1 MTRVSVSIIVPV
13 YNVENYVEECF
24 NSIIAQTF
32 TGPMECIF
40 VDDCGKDH
48 SVALVEEL
56 MAAYHGPIELRMVHH
71 ERNKGLSAARNTG
84 LREATGDYVYFLD
97 SDDLITPECIS
108 LLAALA
114 EKYPGVDMV
123 QGNNKTKLQ
132 FLRLNARN
140 LPEYSDNKKWIKE
153 CCLLRRIP
161 MTAWN
166 RLVRRD
172 FLLEKGLLFEEGMI
186 HEDELWTF
194 FLAKHLQ
201 KLAFCFEDTYAY
213 RVNPNGIMSYADK
226 DDRSSAPIV
235 SVMASN
241 LEKPQIFLEM
251 KYMMNLI
258 SETLFN
264 DDEFMRQLCDKHKMI
279 LRWYKLIKELH
290 STTKWSFRGLFAR
303 IQYIVMPFFYKRD
316 MFI

>member
-40 VDDCGKDH
+40 VDDCGNDH

-71 ERNKGLSAARNTG
+71 DHNKGLSAARNTG

-97 SDDLITPECIS
+97 SDDSITPECIS

-123 QGNNKTKLQ
+123 QGNNKTKRQ

-161 MTAWN
+161 ITAWN

-172 FLLEKGLLFEEGMI
+172 FLIEKGLLFEEGMI
-186 HEDELWTF
+186 REDELWTF

-201 KLAFCFEDTYAY
+201 KLAFCFEDTYFY
-213 RVNPNGIMSYADK
+213 RENSSGIMSYADK

-251 KYMMNLI
+251 KYMMALI
-258 SETLFN
+258 SDGLYS
-264 DDEFMRQLCDKHKMI
+264 DKEFMRQLCEKNEVVY
-279 LRWYKLIKELH
+279 RWYKLMQDLLG
-290 STTKWSFRGLFAR
+290 TTKWSLSGLWAR
-303 IQYIVMPFFYKRD
+303 MKYIVLPFFYKRD
-316 MFI
+316 IFV